1 MDNYNEEI
9 IKKLSSLEEILKR
22 NEKNMLTFK
31 EACGYL
37 GFSKSFLYKLT
48 SKNTIPHH
56 NPTGRKM
63 FFFKKELEN
72 WVTTNSIVKG
82 LWDNRN

>member
-1 MDNYNEEI
+1 MDNYQEVI
-9 IKKLSSLEEILKR
+9 IKKLSSLEEILKGKD
-22 NEKNMLTFK
+22 KNLLTFK
-31 EACGYL
+31 ETCIYL

-48 SKNTIPHH
+48 YKNTIPHH
-56 NPTGRKM
+56 KPTGRKM

-72 WVTTNSIVKG
+72 WVTTNSIVQG